1 MYNDNTFDNLF
12 TGRESG
18 GVYYAPTASQNLA
31 IVFSGFYLSAMDGDF
46 TTDPVTITS
55 ETGESED
62 ITIGN
67 APAKVLTAT
76 MLNPDGL
83 MDSLTWGDGSVYIG
97 CVTQTDS
104 LTLDS
109 GRTMGCALGADTYQ
123 AGGNRFVVKPYG
135 GTTRTKTT
143 TGDPCCIVVDSMTG
157 YADCYTTT
165 YMYSYRGGSITENAL
180 PTGFMAN
187 KYLTA
192 DGTCFVLGTIG
203 VPGGVWKL
211 SPTDSTKMLCE
222 AYSYVPMG
230 VFDFS
235 NVDAFGITFGV
246 EAYDKMT
253 VFDGDCTSWWNAID
267 FDNGGSGRQ
276 LSWIAGELYTHYGFI
291 GSPTIAASAVNDSLV
306 WNTNPITSYA
316 VTGRDIMKW
325 LAEAM
330 GCNARMGRTGGL
342 EFWTFATEPVT
353 TVATIYPDIIISNTR
368 VKGKATVP
376 KMTETICYN
385 VLGAGYQVGS
395 SGSPYYVVANP
406 FIDPSGDLTSLT
418 NINGL
423 VTGIPA
429 YYPNTISVACGD
441 PRWDAGDFVTVNTT
455 DGSSPYAVP
464 IMHESLSWNGT
475 CVAYLAATGKQ
486 VRDIPESMLNTDLS
500 SMVDSNPSAVVNK
513 IQAVGIDA
521 DWITAGIIS
530 DRQLNNSWNLDT
542 GVITMKNGALNTV
555 YTLTY
560 EAANY
565 DLSDLN
571 TVDDYLN
578 GVITS
583 LTTEEWEKYDFLGTR
598 HLTSWNRNHIAQM
611 IATGTD
617 AIKTVTTNIDPHS
630 SDNSVYS
637 SIKVSAVGTS
647 PQYTINGSLSAA
659 RLGATTTRS
668 SYVDVY
674 NGVTVHSDSYSSG
687 RYNTYVQQN
696 YIGLTDSMTTN
707 SVTIRTDKLSAT
719 DGTNTTSMTGANATV
734 TDGTNTTTQSATGI
748 TLTDGVDTSVLTAGI
763 GKRVHSDSSVS
774 LSSGTTMQNLG
785 DFTLTKG
792 LWMVSVTVR
801 FNSNATGRRAM
812 NISNTSGGSAYNVRW
827 GNTSAAVNGAYTYL
841 HLASS
846 IDVTAASATFY
857 INAYQNSGSSLTTA
871 YAWDAVRVY

>member
-12 TGRESG
+12 TGYESG
-18 GVYYAPTASQNLA
+18 GDYIFPTASQNLV
-31 IVFSGFYLSAMDGDF
+31 ITFDPTPDDVPFHLSAMEGDF
-46 TTDPVTITS
+46 TTDAVTITS

-76 MLNPDGL
+76 MLNPSNTMG
-83 MDSLTWGDGSVYIG
+83 SLVWGDGKVYIG
-97 CVTQTDS
+97 CETATATADAYNSYPVHVLVGSVHYSIDS
-104 LTLDS
+104 S
-109 GRTMGCALGADTYQ
+109 GRPRRNSTSLGTL
-123 AGGNRFVVKPYG
+123 G
-135 GTTRTKTT
+135 GTGVAVISNSDGSDVLFISTT
-143 TGDPCCIVVDSMTG
+143 SIGRRV
-157 YADCYTTT
+157 
-165 YMYSYRGGSITENAL
+165 GGSYTQVTTPSASQSYLAEKFRAMPYSVGVL
-180 PTGFMAN
+180 LDAN
-187 KYLTA
+187 GCPSVYNSVEKN
-192 DGTCFVLGTIG
+192 
-203 VPGGVWKL
+203 
-211 SPTDSTKMLCE
+211 TKQTFG
-222 AYSYVPMG
+222 YVPMG

-253 VFDGDCTSWWNAID
+253 VFDGDCTTWWNAID
-267 FDNGGSGRQ
+267 FDNGGSGRM
-276 LSWIAGELYTHYGFI
+276 LSALAGMVYTQFGFI
-291 GSPTIAASAVNDSLV
+291 GSPTISASAVNDSLV

-316 VTGRDIMKW
+316 VTGRDILKW

-342 EFWTFATEPVT
+342 EFWTFATEPIT

-455 DGSSPYAVP
+455 DGTSPYAVP
-464 IMHESLSWNGT
+464 IMHETLSWNGT
-475 CVAYLAATGKQ
+475 CIATLSATGKQ

-500 SMVDSNPSAVVNK
+500 SMVGSNPSAVVNK
-513 IQAVGIDA
+513 IMAKGI
-521 DWITAGIIS
+521 
-530 DRQLNNSWNLDT
+530 
-542 GVITMKNGALNTV
+542 TV
-555 YTLTY
+555 YDSSNNVLFSAIGDDHLVEIAGFTVQNGKLVY
-560 EAANY
+560 ETAN
-565 DLSDLN
+565 
-571 TVDDYLN
+571 
-578 GVITS
+578 
-583 LTTEEWEKYDFLGTR
+583 
-598 HLTSWNRNHIAQM
+598 Q
-611 IATGTD
+611 
-617 AIKTVTTNIDPHS
+617 
-630 SDNSVYS
+630 
-637 SIKVSAVGTS
+637 KVS
-647 PQYTINGSLSAA
+647 
-659 RLGATTTRS
+659 
-668 SYVDVY
+668 
-674 NGVTVHSDSYSSG
+674 
-687 RYNTYVQQN
+687 
-696 YIGLTDSMTTN
+696 M
-707 SVTIRTDKLSAT
+707 
-719 DGTNTTSMTGANATV
+719 ATV
-734 TDGTNTTTQSATGI
+734 TGFTAANKINQHSAGVSDGLVSVSDGSQVQEPYGALEPEQLTFGAMVYYKTASYRRDGLTLWQKNVGDASLDLTNGLHIDDNTNDVDVTPTGI
-748 TLTDGVDTSVLTAGI
+748 SISDGVDTTTFTAGI

-801 FNSNATGRRAM
+801 FASNATGRRAM

-827 GNTSAAVNGAYTYL
+827 GNTSAATNGAYTYL

-846 IDVTAASATFY
+846 IGVTAASATFY
-857 INAYQNSGSSLTTA
+857 INAYQNSGGSLTTA
-871 YAWDAVRVY
+871 FAWDAVRVY